1 MKIVDPIITSRKNRL
16 IIDTAALFDKKHREA
31 EKAFLIE
38 GEKLVFEAAE
48 RALPVLR
55 LFVAESKQGTLLPRL
70 QAAFSSSLYRDT
82 ELYVLSDDCFLKI
95 SSEKAPQ
102 GVIAVLK
109 YLDFFKR
116 TAIIYDEDIV
126 SLQNKRAVILYD
138 VQDPGNLGAVI
149 RSAVAFGVDCLFL
162 TPSCAD
168 LYGSKTVR
176 AAMGS
181 LFSVSAYVIED
192 MAQAIGALRKAGRR
206 VLAAELRDGARPIT
220 SCALSRRDCI
230 MIGNEGHGIPAEVS
244 ALCDGSIYL
253 PISEG
258 AESLNAAVAAGVL
271 LWEQSKAE

>member
-1 MKIVDPIITSRKNRL
+1 MQIIEPIITSRKNRL
-16 IIDTAALFDKKHREA
+16 IVDTAALFQKKHRDA

-55 LFVAESKQGTLLPRL
+55 LFVAESRQGTLLPRL
-70 QAAFSSSLYRDT
+70 RAAFSAPMYRDT
-82 ELYVLSDDCFLKI
+82 ELYVLSDECFLKI

-126 SLQNKRAVILYD
+126 SLQNKKALILYD
-138 VQDPGNLGAVI
+138 LQDPGNLGAVI
-149 RSAVAFGVDCLFL
+149 RSAVAFGVDSLFL

-192 MAQAIGALRKAGRR
+192 MAQAIGALRKTGRR
-206 VLAAELRDGARPIT
+206 VFAAELREGARPVT
-220 SCALSRRDCI
+220 ACDLLRKDCI
-230 MIGNEGHGIPAEVS
+230 IIGNEGHGIPAVIS

-253 PISEG
+253 PISDG